1 MSHYKAP
8 DNSIHSLDSAEFE
21 HLLPAGSVAITDEE
35 AETLRLAAIPAPV
48 PPTVVEQLAK
58 LDTDNALSQRNLR
71 DTILLMSEAFKTLSG
86 GALDL
91 AQLPG
96 VAKVAQVE
104 AQAAELRALL

>member
-1 MSHYKAP
+1 MHYKAP
-8 DNSIHSLDSAEFE
+8 DHSVHHLDSTQFE
-21 HLLPAGSVAITDEE
+21 HLLPAGSIQITDEE
-35 AETLRLAAIPAPV
+35 AEAMRVATIPAPV
-48 PPTVVEQLAK
+48 PPTVAEQLAK